1 MFSFINDYSDK
12 RNIALFRAS
21 QLIIEANPNPDQYT
35 KLGQNSF
42 IRTIYGG
49 FKVGILDFDKKVE
62 AMSYLE
68 MTSVLRKCSN
78 YGKRSIA
85 ETLSSAFH
93 TTGNSPESMEVLM
106 RIVFDSDIPR
116 NYLTI

>member
-21 QLIIEANPNPDQYT
+21 QLIIEANSNPDQYT

-49 FKVGILDFDKKVE
+49 FKVGIPDFDKKVE

-78 YGKRSIA
+78 SGKRSIA

-93 TTGNSPESMEVLM
+93 ATENAPESMEVLM

>member
-1 MFSFINDYSDK
+1 MFSFMNDYSDK
-12 RNIALFRAS
+12 RNIALYRAS
-21 QLIIEANPNPDQYT
+21 QLIIEANPNPDQYI
-35 KLGQNSF
+35 KLGQDSF

-49 FKVGILDFDKKVE
+49 FKVGISDFDKKVG

-68 MTSVLRKCSN
+68 MTSALRKCSN
-78 YGKRSIA
+78 SGKRSIA

-93 TTGNSPESMEVLM
+93 TTGKSPESLQDLM
-106 RIVFDSDIPR
+106 RIVFECDIPQ

>member
-1 MFSFINDYSDK
+1 MFFLNDK

-42 IRTIYGG
+42 IRTVYGG
-49 FKVGILDFDKKVE
+49 FKIGIIDFDKKAE

-68 MTSVLRKCSN
+68 MISVLRKCSN
-78 YGKRSIA
+78 FDKRSIA

-93 TTGNSPESMEVLM
+93 TTGKSPESMTILM
-106 RIVFDSDIPR
+106 QIALECDIPR
-116 NYLTI
+116 NYLTL

>member
-1 MFSFINDYSDK
+1 MFSFLNDYSDK

-42 IRTIYGG
+42 IRTLYGG
-49 FKVGILDFDKKVE
+49 FKVGIQDFEKNVE

-78 YGKRSIA
+78 FGKQSIA

-93 TTGNSPESMEVLM
+93 TTGKSYESREILLQLA
-106 RIVFDSDIPR
+106 FECDIPR
-116 NYLTI
+116 NYLSL

>member
-1 MFSFINDYSDK
+1 MFFCNDK

-21 QLIIEANPNPDQYT
+21 QIIIEANPTSDQYV

-42 IRTIYGG
+42 MRTIYGG
-49 FKVGILDFDKKVE
+49 FKVGIPDFDKKVE

-78 YGKRSIA
+78 FDKRSIA

-93 TTGNSPESMEVLM
+93 TTGKSPESFQVLM
-106 RIVFDSDIPR
+106 QLVFDCDIPR

>member
-1 MFSFINDYSDK
+1 MFFSSDK
-12 RNIALFRAS
+12 RDIAIIRAS

-49 FKVGILDFDKKVE
+49 FKVGIPDFDKKVE

-78 YGKRSIA
+78 FDKRSIA
-85 ETLSSAFH
+85 ETLSSAYH
-93 TTGNSPESMEVLM
+93 TTEKAPQSMEVLM

>member
-1 MFSFINDYSDK
+1 MFFLNDK

-49 FKVGILDFDKKVE
+49 FKVGIPDFDKKAE
-62 AMSYLE
+62 TMSYLE
-68 MTSVLRKCSN
+68 ITSVLRKCSN
-78 YGKRSIA
+78 FDKRSIA
-85 ETLSSAFH
+85 ETLSSAYH
-93 TTGNSPESMEVLM
+93 TTGKAPESMGVLM
-106 RIVFDSDIPR
+106 QIVFDSDIPR
-116 NYLTI
+116 NYLTL

>member
-1 MFSFINDYSDK
+1 MFFLNDK
-12 RNIALFRAS
+12 RNIAIFRAS
-21 QLIIEANPNPDQYT
+21 QLIVEANPNPDQYT
-35 KLGQNSF
+35 KLGQDTF

-49 FKVGILDFDKKVE
+49 FKVGIPNFDMKVE

-78 YGKRSIA
+78 FDKRSIA
-85 ETLSSAFH
+85 GTLSSAFH
-93 TTGNSPESMEVLM
+93 TTGNSPESLQVMM
-106 RIVFDSDIPR
+106 RIVFECDIPQ